1 VFPDCAADS
10 VQVPAFNMVIVM
22 PDTVHTVLVVEAMV
36 TESPDVAVGETSKVV
51 ADQGRSL
58 MAVNEIVC
66 DA

>member
-1 VFPDCAADS
+1 MLPDCVADS

-36 TESPDVAVGETSKVV
+36 TERSDVAVGETSKVV
-51 ADQGRSL
+51 VDQGRSL
-58 MAVNEIVC
+58 MAVNDIIC